1 MENLTENDIAGLRL
15 EDILSIALE
24 SEIDAQQLYKKI
36 KKINSDDT
44 IRTIVDG
51 LIDDEKSHEERIRS
65 MFVDFFPEKN
75 IEDVE
80 VEKDFSG
87 EIEIKDEHYGVNE
100 LLEEAIEKE
109 KKSSEFYETMSEQVD
124 KKAVSNLLS
133 YLAYI
138 ENEHRSLLKRELSG
152 RK

>member
-1 MENLTENDIAGLRL
+1 MMENLTENDIAGLKL

-24 SEIDAQQLYKKI
+24 AEIDAQQLYKKI

-51 LIDDEKSHEERIRS
+51 LIDDKKSHERKVRS
-65 MFVDFFPEKN
+65 MFEDFFPNKD

-80 VEKDFSG
+80 VKKDFSG

-109 KKSSEFYETMSEQVD
+109 KNPLNFMKQCQSKSIKRQYQIFYLT
-124 KKAVSNLLS
+124 
-133 YLAYI
+133 
-138 ENEHRSLLKRELSG
+138 
-152 RK
+152 